1 MHSHR
6 TAVLFNRFNR
16 PYYIGHLDVCDILI
30 VTFLLFLPVLNLLLS
45 LKLFVYL
52 HLIIEIILSLCIS
65 ARLTVLTLLKSRLIS
80 HLFSFAYH
88 V

>member
-1 MHSHR
+1 MHSHG

-30 VTFLLFLPVLNLLLS
+30 VTFLLFLSVINLLLS
-45 LKLFVYL
+45 LELFVYL
-52 HLIIEIILSLCIS
+52 RLIIEIILSLCIS
-65 ARLTVLTLLKSRLIS
+65 ARLAVLTLLKSRLKS
-80 HLFSFAYH
+80 HLFSFTYH